1 MSENKTFEE
10 LFLSECKEENLSI
23 KEVDILLVSDIHLSF
38 HYLEKLKEWQLENK
52 RLFDYILLTGDILSL
67 KYPDNEK
74 NEIIAQS
81 EAEISSII
89 TFLENM
95 CLNVIYLG
103 GNHDPKSLFDIEPP
117 NLTIRSI
124 NLHKKFIKIANDLYF
139 IGLGGSVPTI
149 VSKDAL
155 PNAIPYVDATD
166 EILWEGYPYQDNFTK
181 PNYNNSDI
189 IYQKD
194 LQEVWAKLAFH
205 ITQNNTT
212 ENIKYVLL
220 THNGPFYS
228 STTIQVN
235 KGKIAYMG
243 SKTLG
248 DFLNGHENI
257 MLNIHGHTHDGK
269 GNVNY
274 NTYSVINPGSLR
286 NGDFSILKLRRNFAN
301 EWIIAK
307 VEMIELNN

>member
-10 LFLSECKEENLSI
+10 LFLSECKDENLSI
-23 KEVDILLVSDIHLSF
+23 KDLDILLVSDVHLSF
-38 HYLEKLKEWQLENK
+38 NYLERLKEWQLDNK
-52 RLFDYILLTGDILSL
+52 RLFNYIFLTGDILSL

-74 NEIIAQS
+74 NEVIAKS

-103 GNHDPKSLFDIEPP
+103 GNHDPKSLFDVETP

-124 NLHKKFIKIANDLYF
+124 NLHKKYFKIANDLYL

-149 VSKDAL
+149 TSNQVI
-155 PNAIPYVDATD
+155 PNTIPYLDVSDN
-166 EILWEGYPYQDNFTK
+166 ILWEGYPYQDNFTS
-181 PNYNNSDI
+181 PNYENSDQ
-189 IYQKD
+189 IYKKD
-194 LQEVWAKLAFH
+194 LEEVWEKVSNH
-205 ITQNNTT
+205 ITQTNTT
-212 ENIKYVLL
+212 DNIKYILL

-228 STTIQVN
+228 STSLQIN

-243 SKTLG
+243 SKELG
-248 DFLNGHENI
+248 DFLNNNDNI

-269 GNVNY
+269 GYVNY
-274 NTYSVINPGSLR
+274 NTYSIINPGSLK
-286 NGDFSILKLRRNFAN
+286 NGDFAILKLKRNFAD
-301 EWIIAK
+301 EWIISK